1 MEGRYTKYYLTQDG
15 SGLGD
20 IGILHRGPLIYQRG
34 RGGIGDFFSTV
45 IRTLRPLVTSGL
57 SALKDQS
64 LKTGS
69 AILRDIGQ
77 KPINNILQEQGSLA
91 LQQLTEKGLKKLKR
105 TMQSGKGIK
114 RKVQRGRSQL
124 RSKRRKRC
132 GNSSK
137 GKNLQLGGRRKKR
150 STKRKTAKRRQRT
163 KTRNLD
169 IFD

>member
-1 MEGRYTKYYLTQDG
+1 MQLNLSIMEARYTKYYLYQRG

-20 IGILHRGPLIYQRG
+20 IGVLHRGPLIYQRG

-45 IRTLRPLVTSGL
+45 IRTLRPLLSTGL
-57 SALKDQS
+57 NVLKDQS

-77 KPINNILQEQGSLA
+77 KPINNVLREQGTLA
-91 LQQLTEKGLKKLKR
+91 LQELTEKGLNKLKK
-105 TMQSGKGIK
+105 TMQGGKGIK
-114 RKVQRGRSQL
+114 RRAQRGGSHL
-124 RSKRRKRC
+124 PSKRRKRC
-132 GNSSK
+132 
-137 GKNLQLGGRRKKR
+137 R
-150 STKRKTAKRRQRT
+150 SKRKNVQKIVSRRRRSA